1 MRLSAAFFNVI
12 VAAQTVAR
20 REQAVIRSQDSV
32 IVDEVLLRVLS
43 TAQSIL
49 GQPVQPSDNFF
60 DLGGDSMLAV
70 EMMNTL
76 EDHFG
81 VELDPVSIIDAE
93 DMTELAM
100 SLHNQLW
107 EP

>member
-1 MRLSAAFFNVI
+1 MSI
-12 VAAQTVAR
+12 VA
-20 REQAVIRSQDSV
+20 EQPAAGTEHAVSV
-32 IVDEVLLRVLS
+32 TRNSLIVDEVLLLVLG
-43 TAQSIL
+43 TAESIL

-76 EDHFG
+76 EDRFG
-81 VELDPVSIIDAE
+81 AELDPVIIIDAD
-93 DMTELAM
+93 DMAALAM
-100 SLHNQLW
+100 CLHDQLW

>member
-1 MRLSAAFFNVI
+1 M
-12 VAAQTVAR
+12 
-20 REQAVIRSQDSV
+20 SV
-32 IVDEVLLRVLS
+32 TRNSLIVDEVLLLVLG
-43 TAQSIL
+43 TAESIL

-76 EDHFG
+76 EDRFG
-81 VELDPVSIIDAE
+81 AELDPVIIIDAD
-93 DMTELAM
+93 DMAALAM
-100 SLHNQLW
+100 CLHDQLW